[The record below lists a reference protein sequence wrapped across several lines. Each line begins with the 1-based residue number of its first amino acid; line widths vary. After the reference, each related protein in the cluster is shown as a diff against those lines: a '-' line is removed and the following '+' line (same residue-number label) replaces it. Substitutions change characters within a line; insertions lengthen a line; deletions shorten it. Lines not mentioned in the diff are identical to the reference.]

1 MTNTTTNTT
10 TDITADANA
19 DVTPDATAAT
29 TADAKVTAQDLR
41 ADAPIGRSAV
51 YKVLT
56 TGYVGSTGPGVAATV
71 SYVSDAGR
79 HFIFDPGMVASHAD
93 ILDPLA
99 ELGLGPEDITDVVLS
114 HHHPDNT
121 MNVGLFGRAR
131 VHDHKVEYQGDQW
144 TNRDAEGY
152 ELTPSLRLIRT
163 PGHSHEDITLLA
175 GTDSGVVA
183 FAGDLWW
190 HAEGPAEDPVAPD
203 REVLRASRLRV
214 IAAADLIVPGHGGPF
229 AASGAVPL

>member
-1 MTNTTTNTT
+1 MTNT
-10 TDITADANA
+10 
-19 DVTPDATAAT
+19 P
-29 TADAKVTAQDLR
+29 L
-41 ADAPIGRSAV
+41 GRSAAF
-51 YKVLT
+51 KVLT

-79 HFIFDPGMVASHAD
+79 HVIFDPGMVASRDD
-93 ILDPLA
+93 ILAPLA
-99 ELGLGPEDITDVVLS
+99 ELGLAPEDITDVVLS

-131 VHDHKVEYQGDQW
+131 VHDHKVEYLDDQW

-163 PGHSHEDITLLA
+163 PGHSPEDITLLA
-175 GTDSGVVA
+175 GTDEGVVA

-190 HAEGPAEDPVAPD
+190 HANGPADDPVAPD

-214 IAAADLIVPGHGGPF
+214 MATADLIVPGHGSPF
-229 AASGAVPL
+229 HPTDTTPV

>member
-1 MTNTTTNTT
+1 MT
-10 TDITADANA
+10 
-19 DVTPDATAAT
+19 
-29 TADAKVTAQDLR
+29 
-41 ADAPIGRSAV
+41 DAPLGRSADF
-51 YKVLT
+51 KVLT

-79 HFIFDPGMVASHAD
+79 HVIFDPGMVASIDH
-93 ILDPLA
+93 ILAPLA

-121 MNVGLFGRAR
+121 VNAGLFTRAR
-131 VHDHKVEYQGDQW
+131 VHDHKVEYRGDQW
-144 TNRDAEGY
+144 TNRDAEGH

-175 GTDSGVVA
+175 GTEAGVVA

-190 HAEGPAEDPVAPD
+190 HAEGPADDPVAPD
-203 REVLRASRLRV
+203 RELLRASRERV
-214 IAAADLIVPGHGGPF
+214 LAAADLIVPGHGGPF
-229 AASGAVPL
+229 TPDLTTPR

>member
-1 MTNTTTNTT
+1 MTNTK
-10 TDITADANA
+10 TDIAAD
-19 DVTPDATAAT
+19 T
-29 TADAKVTAQDLR
+29 TATGQDLR
-41 ADAPIGRSAV
+41 TDAPLGRSAV
-51 YKVLT
+51 YKILT

-71 SYVSDAGR
+71 SYVADAGR

-93 ILDPLA
+93 ILGPLA
-99 ELGLGPEDITDVVLS
+99 ELGLGAEDITDVVLS

-121 MNVGLFGRAR
+121 MNVGLFARAR

-190 HAEGPAEDPVAPD
+190 HAQGPADDPVAPD

-214 IAAADLIVPGHGGPF
+214 LAAADLIVPGHGGPF
-229 AASGAVPL
+229 AADGAVPL

>member
-1 MTNTTTNTT
+1 MTNTTKNS
-10 TDITADANA
+10 TAKNS
-19 DVTPDATAAT
+19 TAKNDT
-29 TADAKVTAQDLR
+29 VTAQDLP
-41 ADAPIGRSAV
+41 ADAPLGRSAV

-93 ILDPLA
+93 ILGPLA

-175 GTDSGVVA
+175 GTESGVVA

-190 HAEGPAEDPVAPD
+190 HEQGPADDPVAPD
-203 REVLRASRLRV
+203 REVLGASRLRV
-214 IAAADLIVPGHGGPF
+214 LAAADLIVPGHGGPF
-229 AASGAVPL
+229 AAGAAVPL